1 MKKRRFKYIYGPVSS
16 WRLGRSL
23 GIDLLSKGAKACSFD
38 CIYCQLGKNRT
49 KTVKRKLYVPT
60 RKLIEEL
67 KRLPEVCI
75 DYITF
80 SGRGEPTLAINL
92 GRALKAVKKLR
103 REPIAVLTNASLLNR
118 KDVRGELSLADL
130 VAVKLDADSE
140 KTLRLIN
147 KPLKTIRFASILK
160 GIKQFQKEYRGRFAL
175 QIMLMR
181 QNRKAAQHIAKLAGA
196 LKPDIIY
203 ICTPK
208 RPCPVKPLAQETL
221 SALKK
226 HFRPMKVVS
235 LYDVRPKKAEALCAK
250 ATQLR
255 RGKTRE

>member
-23 GIDLLSKGAKACSFD
+23 GIDLLSKRAKACSFD
-38 CIYCQLGKNRT
+38 CIYCQLGKAQS
-49 KTVKRKLYVPT
+49 KTLTRRLYVPT
-60 RKLIEEL
+60 KKLIEEL
-67 KRLPEVCI
+67 KALPEISI

-80 SGRGEPTLAINL
+80 SGRGEPTLAVNL

-118 KDVRGELSLADL
+118 KDVREELSLADL

-140 KTLRLIN
+140 QALKLIN
-147 KPLKTIRFASILK
+147 KPAKKIKFASILK
-160 GIKQFQKEYRGRFAL
+160 GIKQFRKEYRGRFAL

-181 QNRKAAQHIAKLAGA
+181 QNRRAAQHIAKLAKA

-208 RPCPVKPLAQETL
+208 RPCPIKPLAQETL

-226 HFRPMKVVS
+226 HFRGMKAVS
-235 LYDVRPKKAEALCAK
+235 LYDVRPKKVQPLCAK

-255 RGKTRE
+255 RGKTLE